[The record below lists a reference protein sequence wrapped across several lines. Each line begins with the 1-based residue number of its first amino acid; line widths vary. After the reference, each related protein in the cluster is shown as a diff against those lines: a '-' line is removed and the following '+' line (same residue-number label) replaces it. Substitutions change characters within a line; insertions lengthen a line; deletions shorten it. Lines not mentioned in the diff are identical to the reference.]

1 MLASR
6 DQSSN
11 AGAGDPG
18 MIHNTNAAYIPSD
31 KPRPIAGFPSV
42 SALARHLGTT
52 RQEAKRI
59 MRQRAKED
67 RIHRE
72 TMRQIEKW
80 EAEQ

>member
-1 MLASR
+1 
-6 DQSSN
+6 
-11 AGAGDPG
+11 

-42 SALARHLGTT
+42 TALAQHLGTT
-52 RQEAKRI
+52 RQEAKRM

>member
-6 DQSSN
+6 DQSRD
-11 AGAGDPG
+11 AGAGYPA

-42 SALARHLGTT
+42 TALARHLGTT
-52 RQEAKRI
+52 RQEAKRM

>member
-6 DQSSN
+6 DQSRD
-11 AGAGDPG
+11 AGAGYPA

-42 SALARHLGTT
+42 TALARHLGTT

-59 MRQRAKED
+59 ISEQARQKRAE
-67 RIHRE
+67 RE
-72 TMRQIEKW
+72 TARQIEKW

>member
-1 MLASR
+1 MLAGR
-6 DQSSN
+6 DQSRD
-11 AGAGDPG
+11 AGAGYPG

-42 SALARHLGTT
+42 TALARHLGTT
-52 RQEAKRI
+52 RQDAKRI
-59 MRQRAKED
+59 MRQRAKGD